1 MADDYARHALSQRA
15 AFAATHP
22 AVLAAARLFAD
33 EPVLRVVDL
42 GAADGVNSHG
52 LIRELARER
61 AGRPLIYALVDLP
74 TNAWGVAADHLRH
87 AFGGAADGPEAV
99 VIPAPGDAGLGVADA
114 GTGAHYASPEAH
126 GEACRRAVEHSP
138 PPALVISMAGI
149 PLQQAPCLPS
159 GSVHVAVTG
168 TAMHWV
174 ADAAG
179 LASTGSVFPGYPD
192 HIDEGERRAWGV
204 AAARQWERLL
214 EMRAMELA
222 PGGRFIAALPASPA
236 PGRERTGLY
245 VEIIGDMNRV
255 LADWCRAG
263 RIDAGTVAAIVVPVW
278 MRTLDEI
285 RAPFEASGGRVA
297 GLELESAELFRLDN
311 PYWHDDPA
319 VFAQGYVR
327 SVTAWGGPILLRAF
341 AREGEDRAPASSP
354 PSSKSSR
361 SASRMP
367 PTAIAGTTSRRFSS
381 AARRTARRHRSASG
395 RALRAARHG

>member
-15 AFAATHP
+15 AFEATFP
-22 AVLAAARLFAD
+22 DVLAAARLFAD

-52 LIRELARER
+52 LIRDLAEER

-74 TNAWGVAADHLRH
+74 TNAWRVTADHVRD
-87 AFGGAADGPEAV
+87 AFAGAADEPGVV
-99 VIPAPGDAGLGVADA
+99 VIPASGDTGPGIADA
-114 GTGAHYASPEAH
+114 GAGGHYASPEAH
-126 GEACRRAVEHSP
+126 GEACRRAVEHGP
-138 PPALVISMAGI
+138 PPATVISLAGI
-149 PLQQAPCLPS
+149 PLQQAPCLPT

-179 LASTGSVFPGYPD
+179 LASSGSVFPGYPD
-192 HIDEGERRAWGV
+192 HIDEAERRAWHV

-222 PGGRFIAALPASPA
+222 PGGWFIAAIPASPA
-236 PGRERTGLY
+236 SGPERTGLY

-255 LADWCRAG
+255 LADWRRAG
-263 RIDAGTVAAIVVPVW
+263 RIGAATVAAVVVPVW

-285 RAPFEASGGRVA
+285 RRPFEAGGGRVA
-297 GLELESAELFRLDN
+297 GLALERAELFRLDN

-319 VFAQGYVR
+319 MFARGYVR
-327 SVTAWGGPILLRAF
+327 SVTAWGGPLLLRAF
-341 AREGEDRAPASSP
+341 AREGEDRAPGLLADFLGELEERVAAAP
-354 PSSKSSR
+354 DRYRWDYIEALVICRKADGTERDQTR
-361 SASRMP
+361 S
-367 PTAIAGTTSRRFSS
+367 
-381 AARRTARRHRSASG
+381 
-395 RALRAARHG
+395 